1 MQEDTYL
8 NAHLVRY
15 HDFVP
20 CTTAFIDTRTP
31 GSSEKENFTI
41 IGPGVSENPDQY
53 VHIARPHGFNVGGA
67 RQPPNCVNSQHS
79 HETAEVFFVLGGKWR
94 FVSGENG
101 EDGEV
106 FLSPGDTISIPTR
119 CFRGFENVGETEGF
133 LFAVLGGDDPGRVTW
148 APYVFQKASEFG
160 LELLENGNLVDTAA
174 GEELPRDVPV
184 MPTTSAADVQS
195 MRRFDSKAL
204 EGCVIKHD
212 QRAYIESLLGHGI
225 LEAPLLGLGAVEG
238 LQDQAKPSLSWAHGF
253 QMRHLQLA
261 PAAQSRPYASDY
273 PEVLVVQRGR
283 VSVVIRD
290 REISL
295 NVGDVLS
302 LEVGATRVVA
312 NNSAQPAEIF
322 SIRGGDSTTLDLQ
335 AEGSS

>member
-1 MQEDTYL
+1 MTPQDLE
-8 NAHLVRY
+8 ARIVRY
-15 HDFVP
+15 GDLRP
-20 CTTAFIDTRTP
+20 CKTAFIDAHTP
-31 GSSEKENFTI
+31 GSDQKENFTI

-160 LELLENGNLVDTAA
+160 LVLLENGNLVDTAA